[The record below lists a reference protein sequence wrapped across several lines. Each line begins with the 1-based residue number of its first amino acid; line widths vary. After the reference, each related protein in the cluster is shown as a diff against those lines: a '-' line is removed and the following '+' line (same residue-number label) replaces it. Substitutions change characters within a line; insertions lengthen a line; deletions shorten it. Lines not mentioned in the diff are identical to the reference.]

1 MTPGLENGAIDALF
15 ERLFDE
21 YRQPLLNYLYRL
33 LGEAERAEE
42 VCQDVF
48 VRAYRALPRLPQG
61 ANHRAWLYRIA
72 TNAATD
78 CYRRRRLL
86 QWLPLRDEE
95 ADGMTSQAQQGPEA
109 EVSER
114 SAVGRALVR
123 LPLAYRQVLLLFVLQ
138 GFSVREIAEMLGISD
153 GAVKTRLFRA
163 RERFRTEY
171 GKESG
176 DAL

>member
-1 MTPGLENGAIDALF
+1 MKFGLENGAIDALF

-78 CYRRRRLL
+78 CYRRRRL
-86 QWLPLRDEE
+86 
-95 ADGMTSQAQQGPEA
+95 
-109 EVSER
+109 
-114 SAVGRALVR
+114 AVAAAAG
-123 LPLAYRQVLLLFVLQ
+123 
-138 GFSVREIAEMLGISD
+138 
-153 GAVKTRLFRA
+153 
-163 RERFRTEY
+163 
-171 GKESG
+171 
-176 DAL
+176 